1 MMEIIV
7 DAPTPEL
14 KKAIEKKIADHLKG
28 LRKIEREYNDRLT
41 NKTNKKRYVS
51 RK

>member
-14 KKAIEKKIADHLKG
+14 KKAIENKIADHLKG

-41 NKTNKKRYVS
+41 DKKDKETS
-51 RK
+51 

>member
-14 KKAIEKKIADHLKG
+14 KKAIENKIADHLKG
-28 LRKIEREYNDRLT
+28 LRKIEREYNDRLAD
-41 NKTNKKRYVS
+41 KKDKETS
-51 RK
+51 

>member
-28 LRKIEREYNDRLT
+28 LREIEREYNDRLAD
-41 NKTNKKRYVS
+41 KKDKETS
-51 RK
+51 

>member
-14 KKAIEKKIADHLKG
+14 KEAMEKKIADFFLKT
-28 LRKIEREYNDRLT
+28 LR
-41 NKTNKKRYVS
+41 
-51 RK
+51 

>member
-14 KKAIEKKIADHLKG
+14 KEAMEKKIADHLKS
-28 LRKIEREYNDRLT
+28 LREIEREYNDRLT
-41 NKTNKKRYVS
+41 NKKDKETS
-51 RK
+51 

>member
-1 MMEIIV
+1 MEIIV

-28 LRKIEREYNDRLT
+28 LREIEREYNDRLAD
-41 NKTNKKRYVS
+41 KKDKETS
-51 RK
+51 

>member
-1 MMEIIV
+1 MKIIV

-41 NKTNKKRYVS
+41 NKKDKETS
-51 RK
+51 